1 MTTRRTSKCQ
11 RGPRGGPLC
20 LRRPWL
26 GLPAR
31 EGPRWARGCRS
42 LSCQAGPV
50 RPRTCRSGARVGT
63 RLPAPQP
70 PLPLSPLGLAA
81 APRMDQTPAARAEA
95 RSQATDR
102 RSNTDAAD
110 PVPNVGQQLPP
121 AGPRP
126 CERPPPSRAAAG
138 GRRGAAMSATLP
150 EKPEGAASA
159 PPSEFL
165 SRVPS
170 RRQSPTGRSRAL
182 PERRQRRRDPERR
195 PSPSARRAAQ
205 KPHHR
210 GPASQPACPPARGR
224 GRSSTPAPPEAP
236 PP

>member
-1 MTTRRTSKCQ
+1 MD
-11 RGPRGGPLC
+11 
-20 LRRPWL
+20 
-26 GLPAR
+26 
-31 EGPRWARGCRS
+31 
-42 LSCQAGPV
+42 
-50 RPRTCRSGARVGT
+50 T

-102 RSNTDAAD
+102 RCNTDAAD
-110 PVPNVGQQLPP
+110 PVPNMGQQLPP
-121 AGPRP
+121 AGLRP

-170 RRQSPTGRSRAL
+170 RRQSPAGRSRAL
-182 PERRQRRRDPERR
+182 PQRRQRRRDPEGR

-205 KPHHR
+205 KPRHC
-210 GPASQPACPPARGR
+210 GPASQPACPPARPGPRPRPQLYTRAAR
-224 GRSSTPAPPEAP
+224 GYAPRGPAYLTPLPRPPALQVSPPRHGPGPLRGPHAAPPFARLCPAPRAP
-236 PP
+236 G